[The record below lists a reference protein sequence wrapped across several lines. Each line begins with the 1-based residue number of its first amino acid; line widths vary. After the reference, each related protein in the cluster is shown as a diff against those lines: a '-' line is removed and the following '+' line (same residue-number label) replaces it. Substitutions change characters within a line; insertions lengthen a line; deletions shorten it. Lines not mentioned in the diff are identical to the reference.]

1 MIARNQILL
10 PMENSI
16 YKRLFKLVI
25 KYWPF
30 LVVSTLTAF
39 IYVLLNSIS
48 IWLTASLI
56 NNILSD
62 FTKLVGEQ
70 FQFAS
75 SSSLTLNEKLKYWTN
90 GLILRDTAKDTLQIL
105 CVSILII
112 FILKNV
118 FLYLKNIMLTIVQF
132 RLITELRNKLYI
144 HFHKLSLSFFNQH
157 KSGELTSI
165 VVNDVA
171 NMRQA
176 LTTSFQRIF
185 VEPINI
191 IAFSVLLFIISWK
204 LALIAI
210 TIIPLAG
217 FVIVNISRSIR
228 RKSRRTAV
236 KIAGITNIIT
246 ETLTSMRVVKAFA
259 MEDYEVGR
267 FTKETKNYYNLI
279 FRRARLRSLAPPI
292 TEIMGVFIGVA
303 LLWVGGTEVL
313 SAQGL
318 TSEDFIR
325 FILIMFSALQPIR
338 SLSNVFA
345 EIQVGAASAE
355 RVFGILDT
363 EPAILDGDE
372 VIEDV
377 LFNESITFDHVFF
390 QYDDSDIQ
398 VLQDISFSLNK
409 GSVVALVGVSGA
421 GKSTTA
427 DLIPRFF
434 EPTEGAVRL
443 DGVDIRKFQTRALR
457 QLMGIVTQET
467 ILFNDTISGN
477 IAYGKKDI
485 PIERI
490 RKAAAAANALEF
502 IDKLPEGF
510 DTIIGEKGAR
520 LSGGQRQ
527 RLAIARALLKDPP
540 ILILDEATSS
550 LDIESEKKV
559 QEAMDRLMKDRTV
572 LVIAHRLSTIVNVD
586 NIIVLDGGK
595 IIETGTHEQLLGQN
609 GIYKNLYNVQFSN

>member
-1 MIARNQILL
+1 
-10 PMENSI
+10 
-16 YKRLFKLVI
+16 
-25 KYWPF
+25 

-39 IYVLLNSIS
+39 IYVLLNTIS

-62 FTKLVGEQ
+62 FNKLVGEQ

-90 GLILRDTAKDTLQIL
+90 GLILRDTAKETLQVL

-112 FILKNV
+112 FLLKNV
-118 FLYLKNIMLTIVQF
+118 FLYLKNITLTIVQF

-176 LTTSFQRIF
+176 LTIGFQRIF

-191 IAFSVLLFIISWK
+191 IAFTALLFIISWK

-236 KIAGITNIIT
+236 KIAGITNILT

-259 MEDYEVGR
+259 MEDYEVDR
-267 FTKETKNYYNLI
+267 FSNETRNYYNLI

-292 TEIMGVFIGVA
+292 TETMGVIIGVA

-313 SAQGL
+313 NAQGL

-325 FILIMFSALQPIR
+325 FILIMFSGLQPIR

-355 RVFGILDT
+355 RVFVILDNPPT
-363 EPAILDGDE
+363 IVDE
-372 VIEDV
+372 FDAVIIDTFEDKIQIKDVSFKYESEDIV
-377 LFNESITFDHVFF
+377 LKN
-390 QYDDSDIQ
+390 
-398 VLQDISFSLNK
+398 ISFEIEK
-409 GSVVALVGVSGA
+409 GSAVALVGSSGA
-421 GKSTTA
+421 GKSTLA
-427 DLIPRFF
+427 DLIPRFYDVNQ
-434 EPTEGAVRL
+434 GAIEI
-443 DGVDIRKFQTRALR
+443 DGQDIRHVTLNSLR
-457 QLMGIVTQET
+457 RLMGIVTQET
-467 ILFNDTISGN
+467 ILFNDTIKAN
-477 IAYGKKDI
+477 IAYGQKDVDDKQVI
-485 PIERI
+485 
-490 RKAAAAANALEF
+490 AAATAANALEF
-502 IDKLPEGF
+502 IEELPEGL
-510 DTIIGEKGAR
+510 DTVIGEKGVK

-527 RLAIARALLKDPP
+527 RLAIARAIMKNPP
-540 ILILDEATSS
+540 ILILDEATSA
-550 LDIESEKKV
+550 LDTESERLV
-559 QEAMDRLMKDRTV
+559 QEALGTLMTDRTV
-572 LVIAHRLSTIVNVD
+572 LVIAHRLSTVTNAD
-586 NIIVLDGGK
+586 KIIVLEKGQIK
-595 IIETGTHEQLLGQN
+595 EMGTHDELIQKN
-609 GIYKNLYNVQFSN
+609 GLYSNLYNVQFN

>member
-1 MIARNQILL
+1 M
-10 PMENSI
+10 
-16 YKRLFKLVI
+16 
-25 KYWPF
+25 
-30 LVVSTLTAF
+30 
-39 IYVLLNSIS
+39 
-48 IWLTASLI
+48 I

-363 EPAILDGDE
+363 EPGILDSDE

>member
-1 MIARNQILL
+1 
-10 PMENSI
+10 MENSI

-39 IYVLLNSIS
+39 IYVLLNTIS

-62 FTKLVGEQ
+62 FNKLVGEQ

-246 ETLTSMRVVKAFA
+246 ETLTSIRVVKAFA

-363 EPAILDGDE
+363 QPAILDSDE

-377 LFNESITFDHVFF
+377 AFNESVTFDHVFF
-390 QYDDSDIQ
+390 QYDDGDVQ

-434 EPTEGAVRL
+434 EPTEGAVQL
-443 DGVDIRKFQTRALR
+443 DGVDIRKFKTRALR

-477 IAYGKKDI
+477 IAYGKQDI

-510 DTIIGEKGAR
+510 DTIIGEKGVR

-527 RLAIARALLKDPP
+527 RLAIARALFKDPP

-572 LVIAHRLSTIVNVD
+572 LVIAHRLSTIVNAD

-595 IIETGTHEQLLGQN
+595 IVETGTHEQLLGQN

>member
-1 MIARNQILL
+1 M
-10 PMENSI
+10 
-16 YKRLFKLVI
+16 
-25 KYWPF
+25 
-30 LVVSTLTAF
+30 VVSTLTAF
-39 IYVLLNSIS
+39 IYVLLNTIS

-62 FTKLVGEQ
+62 FNKLVGEQ

-90 GLILRDTAKDTLQIL
+90 GLILRDTAKETLQVL

-112 FILKNV
+112 FLLKNV
-118 FLYLKNIMLTIVQF
+118 FLYLKNITLTIVQF

-176 LTTSFQRIF
+176 LTIGFQRIF

-191 IAFSVLLFIISWK
+191 IAFTALLFIISWK

-217 FVIVNISRSIR
+217 LVIVNISRSIR

-246 ETLTSMRVVKAFA
+246 ETLTSMRVVKAFS
-259 MEDYEVGR
+259 MEDYEVDR
-267 FTKETKNYYNLI
+267 FSNETRNYYNLI

-292 TEIMGVFIGVA
+292 TETMGVIIGVA

-313 SAQGL
+313 NAQGL

-325 FILIMFSALQPIR
+325 FILIMFSGLQPIR

-355 RVFGILDT
+355 RVFVILDNPPT
-363 EPAILDGDE
+363 IVDE
-372 VIEDV
+372 FDAVIIDTFEDKIQINDVSFKYESEDIV
-377 LFNESITFDHVFF
+377 LKN
-390 QYDDSDIQ
+390 
-398 VLQDISFSLNK
+398 ISFEIEK
-409 GSVVALVGVSGA
+409 GSAVALVGSSGA
-421 GKSTTA
+421 GKSTLA
-427 DLIPRFF
+427 DLIPRFYDVNQ
-434 EPTEGAVRL
+434 GAIEI
-443 DGVDIRKFQTRALR
+443 DGQDIRHVTLNSLR
-457 QLMGIVTQET
+457 RLMGIVTQET
-467 ILFNDTISGN
+467 ILFNDTIKAN
-477 IAYGKKDI
+477 IAYGQKDVDDKQVI
-485 PIERI
+485 
-490 RKAAAAANALEF
+490 AAATAANALEF
-502 IDKLPEGF
+502 IEELPEGLN
-510 DTIIGEKGAR
+510 TVIGEKGVK

-527 RLAIARALLKDPP
+527 RLAIARAIMKNPP
-540 ILILDEATSS
+540 ILILDEATSA
-550 LDIESEKKV
+550 LDTESERLV
-559 QEAMDRLMKDRTV
+559 QEALGTLMTDRTV
-572 LVIAHRLSTIVNVD
+572 LVIAHRLSTVTNAD
-586 NIIVLDGGK
+586 KIIVLEKGQIK
-595 IIETGTHEQLLGQN
+595 EMGTHDELIQKN
-609 GIYKNLYNVQFSN
+609 GLYSNLYNVQFN